1 MNMPAE
7 TGSFVS
13 SRPASK
19 VVLSALL
26 AAVVFALLLWSGL
39 LERAEMGLRDR
50 IVGLL
55 VTEQPSNLLILEI
68 DSASIEAVGQWPWP
82 RSVYA
87 SAINSLGDAG
97 IRSLMI
103 DVDFSA
109 SSSLGGDSELEDAIQ
124 SISEAVPTFLPVF
137 VQRRSQEDSALMIRH
152 PLPALADNAELV
164 SVTCIRPMMA
174 WCGFSPLVSGGRTVF
189 IVEPGV
195 RWRRMP
201 IQALGLITPFPRS
214 LFATLALLIFLRAGC
229 QRTLCVVGT

>member
-26 AAVVFALLLWSGL
+26 AAVVFALLLWPGL

-50 IVGLL
+50 IVGVL
-55 VTEQPSNLLILEI
+55 VAEQPSNLMILEI

-97 IRSLMI
+97 IRSLMR
-103 DVDFSA
+103 SEEHT
-109 SSSLGGDSELEDAIQ
+109 SELQ
-124 SISEAVPTFLPVF
+124 SRP
-137 VQRRSQEDSALMIRH
+137 H
-152 PLPALADNAELV
+152 LV
-164 SVTCIRPMMA
+164 CR
-174 WCGFSPLVSGGRTVF
+174 L
-189 IVEPGV
+189 
-195 RWRRMP
+195 
-201 IQALGLITPFPRS
+201 
-214 LFATLALLIFLRAGC
+214 
-229 QRTLCVVGT
+229 